1 MLKMISLQSNKLYLK
16 QKKKYK
22 IQNLISVLSENKDE
36 FENLKQAFI
45 YTDTFVNKLKPPNE
59 K

>member
-1 MLKMISLQSNKLYLK
+1 MISLQSNKLYLK